1 MLYSFVFAV
10 EFAFDLVQGAEE
22 PACSYARP
30 KKQQADCIPA
40 DHVPLR
46 SVRTFDA
53 KLYCFAFQLFC
64 NAGHPEKRVNED
76 RRDAQKICD
85 PVALRAAAEN
95 AVYLILQS
103 AQRHIEEEKQAGG
116 EEIQHAKQE
125 ARSSRMLKLFCCL
138 FSQVV
143 SRYF

>member
-1 MLYSFVFAV
+1 M
-10 EFAFDLVQGAEE
+10 
-22 PACSYARP
+22 
-30 KKQQADCIPA
+30 
-40 DHVPLR
+40 
-46 SVRTFDA
+46 RTFDVQFCS
-53 KLYCFAFQLFC
+53 LLLQLFRYP
-64 NAGHPEKRVNED
+64 GHPDQRIEEE

-116 EEIQHAKQE
+116 EEIQHAKQK

-138 FSQVV
+138 FNQIV